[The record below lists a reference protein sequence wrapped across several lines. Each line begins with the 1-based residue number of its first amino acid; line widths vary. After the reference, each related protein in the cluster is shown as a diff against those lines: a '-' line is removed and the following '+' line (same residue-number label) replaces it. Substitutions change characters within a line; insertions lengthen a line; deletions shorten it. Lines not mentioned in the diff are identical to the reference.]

1 MNRSESKYYNTAILM
16 DRALIELLAVKD
28 IAYISVKEICEKAG
42 VNRSTFYLHYE
53 TIGDLLEEAM
63 EYTERQ
69 FEVAFKEVAE
79 NHYHDPTE
87 APLTDLVFISD
98 TYLKPYL
105 RFVYDHRAVYK
116 ASDRCPGT
124 MNVGSRYTRLK
135 KDILDP
141 VMSRFNISERERKYW
156 YAFYINGT
164 WSLIREW
171 IIGGCAESVD
181 EMVRMIIKC
190 VRPEIVNPLRS
201 E

>member
-1 MNRSESKYYNTAILM
+1 MNKSESKYYNTAILM

-69 FEVAFKEVAE
+69 FEVAFKEVSE
-79 NHYHDPTE
+79 NHHHDP
-87 APLTDLVFISD
+87 AKDSLTDLVFISD

-116 ASDRCPGT
+116 AFDHCPGT
-124 MNVGSRYTRLK
+124 MKVDSRYTRLK
-135 KDILDP
+135 KEILDP
-141 VMSRFNISERERKYW
+141 VMARFHISERERKYCS
-156 YAFYINGT
+156 AFYINGT

-171 IIGGCAESVD
+171 INGGCAESID

-190 VRPEIVNPLRS
+190 VRPEIVNPPRP